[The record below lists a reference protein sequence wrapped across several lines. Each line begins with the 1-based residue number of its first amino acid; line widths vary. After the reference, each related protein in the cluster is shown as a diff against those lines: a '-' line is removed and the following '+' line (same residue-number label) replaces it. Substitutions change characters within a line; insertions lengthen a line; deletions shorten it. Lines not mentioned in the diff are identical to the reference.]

1 MKAIGAIVQS
11 PLCVILSLKDKYI
24 TGPEDLAGI
33 TIGYGGTALSEAF
46 IKCMIENVGAD
57 SSDVN
62 MVDVGFDLMSSMTTG
77 NVDATIGCLVNHEVP
92 QMEEEGYADYLPLL

>member
-1 MKAIGAIVQS
+1 MYYQHDVIQAIANQKTPVKAIGAIVQS
-11 PLCVILSLKDKYI
+11 PLCVILSLKDKNI
-24 TGPEDLAGI
+24 TGPEDLAGK

-62 MVDVGFDLMSSMTTG
+62 MV
-77 NVDATIGCLVNHEVP
+77 E
-92 QMEEEGYADYLPLL
+92 